1 MGEVGRGRAMLSVRN
16 LYSGYGKLRVLFDVS
31 VEVPGKEITVVVGPN
46 GAGKTTLLNS
56 IMGIADVFAGQILF
70 EGRDIV
76 GTATHKLAKMG
87 ISYVPQMGNV
97 FAELTVHEN
106 LRMAGYTLSEEE
118 LADRVEEVTAM
129 FPVLKEFMHRRA
141 GTLSGGERRMLA
153 IAMGLMRKPKIML
166 LDEMSTDLAPIIAKR
181 VLNKVVELRDE
192 LGITIL
198 LVEQMARRAL
208 EIGDS
213 AYLLVSGQIR
223 FSGEAEEL
231 LHHPELA
238 KLYLG
243 IKE

>member
-1 MGEVGRGRAMLSVRN
+1 MLSVRN

-141 GTLSGGERRMLA
+141 GKLSGGERRMLA

>member
-1 MGEVGRGRAMLSVRN
+1 MLSVRN

>member
-1 MGEVGRGRAMLSVRN
+1 MLSVRN

-31 VEVPGKEITVVVGPN
+31 IEVPEKQITVVVGPN

-56 IMGIADVFAGQILF
+56 IMGIADVFSGQITF
-70 EGRDIV
+70 EGKSIV
-76 GTATHKLAKMG
+76 GMPTHRLARMG

-97 FAELTVHEN
+97 FAELTVREN
-106 LRMAGYTLSEEE
+106 LRMAGYMLSEEE
-118 LADRVEEVTAM
+118 LKERIDEVTDM
-129 FPVLKEFMHRRA
+129 FPVLKEFMHRKA

-166 LDEMSTDLAPIIAKR
+166 LDEVSTDLAPIIAKR

-198 LVEQMARRAL
+198 LVEQMAKRAL
-208 EIGDS
+208 EIGDG

-223 FSGEAEEL
+223 FSGKADEL